1 MATRVLGAQR
11 EQKADHAHAHGHR
24 RGFGDLKSDWH
35 SYDGD
40 HFTLREGYDRRHRR
54 KQDKKSW
61 ATHGK
66 QKHQANVKAV
76 QQEERDLNE
85 RNRQNAK
92 KAASASNKAASST
105 ADKPAKTPVKP
116 TNPKKSPKSK
126 PSKTK
131 TPAPAIAAPAAK
143 GGISPL
149 KAAGLVVGTS
159 VLTSIGNRLADK
171 TAGAVENAT
180 TRALEKRNQKPAGNS
195 WEQAARNVK

>member
-1 MATRVLGAQR
+1 MATRELGAQR

-35 SYDGD
+35 SYEGD
-40 HFTLREGYDRRHRR
+40 NFTLREGYDRRHRR

-61 ATHGK
+61 ATRGK
-66 QKHQANVKAV
+66 QEYATKRKAA
-76 QQEERDLNE
+76 QQEERELNE

-92 KAASASNKAASST
+92 AAASASNKAESLT

-116 TNPKKSPKSK
+116 INPKKSPKSK
-126 PSKTK
+126 PSKTNVNVV
-131 TPAPAIAAPAAK
+131 PAAK

-180 TRALEKRNQKPAGNS
+180 TRALERRSQKPAGNS
-195 WEQAARNVK
+195 WEAAAKKVK